1 MKDLPCKILVCD
13 DDHDILEI
21 TGILLEYEGF
31 NVVTQIDS
39 SKIIDQARLEQ
50 PDVMLIDIWM
60 PLPGNV
66 IVTDM
71 KRLPELAHIPIIL
84 FSAEING
91 RAIAEKSGAEQFIE
105 KPFDIDSLVTAIHS
119 LIKVKNLN

>member
-105 KPFDIDSLVTAIHS
+105 KPFDIDSLVIAIHS

>member
-71 KRLPELAHIPIIL
+71 KLLPELAHIPIIL

>member
-71 KRLPELAHIPIIL
+71 KQLPELAHIPIIL